1 MNIIA
6 KHDGQATVARREP
19 QNWHAGASVE
29 LAAPQL
35 GQLRVS
41 ACIAGI
47 LTAQSKCGLQHS
59 RMRFLPRMSNVLDE
73 IVDGLEPWSGMLPV
87 LAGSRRP
94 VVLALDI
101 GSSGARAALF
111 DHHGREIEG
120 ASVRT
125 NYRRTTTDFAT
136 FDAETLLEQVA
147 RTIDSLFA
155 RFPES
160 TIRIELIS
168 ISCFWHSLMGVDTAG
183 NATTPVLGWSD
194 SRAVDAV
201 YQLRSEFDEKKI
213 HARTGC
219 RFHSSY
225 WPAKLRRL
233 QTEETERFRAT
244 SQWLSFAD
252 YLALQFFG
260 ETAIGVSM
268 ASGTGLFNQRTCEWD
283 EELMAALGL
292 SLDSLPVIA
301 SSQQTFNRL
310 GNAYVSRWPQ
320 LSEAR
325 LFPAVGDGAA
335 NSIGSGCHST
345 ERLALMIG
353 TSGAMRVCFVG
364 APPES
369 LPPELWCYRA
379 SRDRILVGGALSDGG
394 GVFNWLKDSLLPAES
409 FATVESELELLSP
422 DAHGLTVLPFWAGER
437 STGWNPSAHGA
448 ILGLS
453 LQTLPSE
460 ILRAAMEAIAYRFAL
475 IAAALEPFAPGAT
488 LVASGNALRSSATW
502 AQILADVLGRRVLV
516 PERSEASIRG
526 AALLALEATGKIQS
540 IEEVSA
546 SVATPM
552 ETVCEPNMQHHALYH
567 KGLDRQQ
574 RIYQRLFT

>member
-1 MNIIA
+1 
-6 KHDGQATVARREP
+6 
-19 QNWHAGASVE
+19 
-29 LAAPQL
+29 
-35 GQLRVS
+35 
-41 ACIAGI
+41 
-47 LTAQSKCGLQHS
+47 
-59 RMRFLPRMSNVLDE
+59 MSNVLDE

-87 LAGSRRP
+87 LAGSRKP
-94 VVLALDI
+94 AVLALDI

-111 DHHGREIEG
+111 DQQGREIEG
-120 ASVRT
+120 ASVRI

-136 FDAETLLEQVA
+136 FDAETLLEEVA
-147 RTIDSLFA
+147 KTIDSLFA
-155 RFPES
+155 KFPES
-160 TIRIELIS
+160 TMRIELIA

-183 NATTPVLGWSD
+183 NATTPVIGWAD

-201 YQLRSEFDEKKI
+201 YQLRSEFDEKEF

-225 WPAKLRRL
+225 WPAKLRRM
-233 QTEETERFRAT
+233 QTDEAERFRAT

-260 ETAIGVSM
+260 ETAVSVSM

-283 EELMAALGL
+283 EELIAALGL
-292 SLDSLPVIA
+292 SPANFPEVAA
-301 SSQQTFNRL
+301 SRRTFNQL
-310 GNAYVSRWPQ
+310 GHAYVSRWPQ

-345 ERLALMIG
+345 EKLALMIG
-353 TSGAMRVCFVG
+353 TSGAMRVCFLG
-364 APPES
+364 APPER

-379 SRDRILVGGALSDGG
+379 SRDRILIGGALSDGG
-394 GVFNWLKDSLLPAES
+394 GLFNWLKELLLPGES

-437 STGWNPSAHGA
+437 STGWNPSARGS

-460 ILRAAMEAIAYRFAL
+460 ILRASMEAIAYRFAL

-502 AQILADVLGRRVLV
+502 VQILADVLGRRMLV
-516 PERSEASIRG
+516 SERSEASIRG
-526 AALLALEATGKIQS
+526 AALLALEATGKIQT
-540 IEEVSA
+540 IEKS
-546 SVATPM
+546 SVPSSESV
-552 ETVCEPNMQHHALYH
+552 ETVCEPNMQHHALYQ
-567 KGLDRQQ
+567 KGLARQQ
-574 RIYQRLFT
+574 RIYQKLFT